1 MIPLQRGE
9 LPEELAARLV
19 ARTERLA
26 DRGGGAREL
35 WRDSRTVRRELSVH
49 LVAMASGLSRCM
61 YCGDSEGTSI
71 DHFQPIAMAPMR
83 AFDWLNH
90 LWACAFC
97 NSNQK
102 RDLYPTD
109 RHGEPLLIDP
119 TADEP
124 AEHLDLVLATGAY
137 RPRSPKGRETIQIFG
152 LDRPVLER
160 GRAQAYVRCRS
171 MLRDLAHLDALDEQ
185 AEAAAVA
192 HALAVQPFADVL
204 YAMLRL
210 CGAPRATLVFGPEAV
225 AGLELL
231 ARRSPRSG
239 ERGLR
244 TEPGQVRPAGPRR
257 PARTPRPGSPQRS

>member
-1 MIPLQRGE
+1 MIPLQRGP
-9 LPEELAARLV
+9 LPEDLSARLA

-35 WRDSRTVRRELSVH
+35 WRDSRTVRRDLSAH
-49 LVAMASGLSRCM
+49 LVAMAAGLSRCM

-71 DHFQPIAMAPMR
+71 DHFQPIALAPMR

-102 RDLYPTD
+102 RDRYPTD
-109 RHGEPLLIDP
+109 RHGLALLIDP
-119 TADEP
+119 TTDEP
-124 AEHLDLVLATGAY
+124 ADHLNLVLSTGAY
-137 RPRSPKGRETIQIFG
+137 RPRTPKGHETILIFG

-171 MLRDLAHLDALDEQ
+171 MLRDLARTTAAGER

-192 HALAVQPFADVL
+192 HALTVQPFADVL
-204 YAMLRL
+204 YEMLRL
-210 CGAPRATLVFGPEAV
+210 STAPRAALVFGAEAV
-225 AGLELL
+225 AGLNLL
-231 ARRSPRSG
+231 KGPRST
-239 ERGLR
+239 ERGPFR
-244 TEPGQVRPAGPRR
+244 G
-257 PARTPRPGSPQRS
+257 